1 MADTH
6 KKKFNFKLFF
16 RSTLLFVLIGVVG
29 VALITAAKNGWDFI
43 SKPQFEDDDD
53 VVQYESLDPVD
64 KKSGKL
70 TMLLA
75 GTDAGGCLLYTSGI
89 AFADAMFGE
98 ITERMAAS
106 IARSGAHKVFLP
118 TGKCKFHVAGCRA
131 ASLTQC
137 LDDAVEL
144 VSQYLDEAA
153 DNR

>member
-1 MADTH
+1 MKT
-6 KKKFNFKLFF
+6 
-16 RSTLLFVLIGVVG
+16 VLIIDGQG
-29 VALITAAKNGWDFI
+29 GGIGK
-43 SKPQFEDDDD
+43 
-53 VVQYESLDPVD
+53 SLTERIKRACPDCFVIA
-64 KKSGKL
+64 
-70 TMLLA
+70 A
-75 GTDAGGCLLYTSGI
+75 GTNSMATSAMMKAGADAGATGENAVAVNAARADVIAGPIGI

-144 VSQYLDEAA
+144 VSQYLDEAG
-153 DNR
+153 DNH